1 MQWLADTKSGPR
13 KDHWLTSNQ
22 VMGNQGSL
30 RAKLGLAY
38 VVRCHKTPT
47 IAHNAGNNTEE

>member
-13 KDHWLTSNQ
+13 KDHWLTSNR